1 MQSNDDTINVYTD
14 GACRGNPGPAGIG
27 FVLKWRGHTK
37 ELSEYIG
44 HATNNI
50 AELTAILKALHTIK
64 NKKKTVVMYTDSSY
78 AHGVLTKGWKVRA
91 NKALIHE
98 ISKEMGLFKDLRI
111 VKVEGHA
118 GILEN
123 ERADRLARDAIE
135 S

>member
-27 FVLKWRGHTK
+27 LVLKWRGHTK

-64 NKKKTVVMYTDSSY
+64 NKKKIVVMHTDSSY
-78 AHGVLTKGWKVRA
+78 AHGIFTKGWKVRA

-98 ISKEMGLFKDLRI
+98 IRKEMGLFKDLRF